1 MLLISHY
8 TPACGTGDLQICD
21 RVNMQAAARSIAMNG
36 RLRREAAGV
45 DNGSELRRGRIK
57 GLPGADKFFKY

>member
-1 MLLISHY
+1 
-8 TPACGTGDLQICD
+8 
-21 RVNMQAAARSIAMNG
+21 MQAAARSIAMNG

-45 DNGSELRRGRIK
+45 DNGSELRRERIK